1 LFLRTT
7 ERLNLAGEILEI
19 LALKIVS
26 FVEGSIIFSVLLK
39 TNEDIFA
46 ILPVEVSKDDLNT
59 PSPSISVY
67 SIICE

>member
-1 LFLRTT
+1 M
-7 ERLNLAGEILEI
+7 
-19 LALKIVS
+19 KIVS